1 MPPDEA
7 ARLRDAYER
16 SREEFGD
23 FTRYRVPS
31 RLDDLETETL
41 RELMTRRRARLRRSA
56 RAAPRAH
63 HRACLLPS
71 DYWHQMFGPG
81 VNIQGNPEA
90 EYEGNV
96 MLLQLVYDDM
106 MGWRFGDIGAYQF
119 WIQRADLAAGKWKAV
134 SLTFEAH

>member
-1 MPPDEA
+1 MTGDERAFA
-7 ARLRDAYER
+7 ALPE
-16 SREEFGD
+16 
-23 FTRYRVPS
+23 P
-31 RLDDLETETL
+31 L
-41 RELMTRRRARLRRSA
+41 REHINRAY
-56 RAAPRAH
+56 
-63 HRACLLPS
+63 LLPS

-81 VNIQGNPEA
+81 VNIQGNPAA

-119 WIQRADLAAGKWKAV
+119 WIQRADLAAGRWKAV